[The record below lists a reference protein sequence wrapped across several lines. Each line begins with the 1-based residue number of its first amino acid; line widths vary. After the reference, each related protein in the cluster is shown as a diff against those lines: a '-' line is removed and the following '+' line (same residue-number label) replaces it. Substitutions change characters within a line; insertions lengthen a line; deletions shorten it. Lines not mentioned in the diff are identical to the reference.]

1 MRYCSTA
8 AAALL
13 LSACTAA
20 NPFYVGPTIV
30 GSDGSGLSDGGT
42 GAHDLAGHPSDL
54 ASVCTDGQRQ
64 CLANTGSGECAN
76 GQYMLDRKCPM
87 SSMCMKGYCDP
98 PPSDAATPAGHPCDA
113 GGTAQENQC
122 FSAVTDTLS
131 CEPFITD
138 PSNKMVAWF
147 CAHSV
152 GQGLPGAACT
162 DGSTCRTGFCGSN
175 GTCFRACGAGA
186 PCPVPPNGTV
196 PYRCAGVK
204 ILVEGVEVQAT
215 SCIP

>member
-1 MRYCSTA
+1 MTDARPLLATILAAVSLLKKAAIVSTPLRFAIA
-8 AAALL
+8 AMVKRA
-13 LSACTAA
+13 TA
-20 NPFYVGPTIV
+20 TH
-30 GSDGSGLSDGGT
+30 SGLLGMRSWT
-42 GAHDLAGHPSDL
+42 VPRMPFS
-54 ASVCTDGQRQ
+54 
-64 CLANTGSGECAN
+64 
-76 GQYMLDRKCPM
+76 
-87 SSMCMKGYCDP
+87 
-98 PPSDAATPAGHPCDA
+98 AATPAGHPCDA